1 MNLDPYTLLGVAHD
15 ASDET
20 VTKAYKQLAK
30 KYHPD
35 LNPGN
40 QDAAKKMSE
49 INAAYDLI
57 KSGKANEA
65 YRNAYGTKVNNPR
78 PAYQGSAYD
87 PFAGSY
93 RQTSSSNDPFEG
105 FDPFEWIFGAY
116 ANQRR
121 QNSFETVINAI
132 NRGDY
137 EAALATLNNM
147 SNHNAKWHYLSGIV
161 HYGMGNREEAVNHAK
176 MAVEMEPDNDEYQ
189 SVLLQIQKAK
199 RGFGRRPSSF
209 SLVGTIV
216 KLFLGFYAIQFL
228 FSVFG
233 LMF

>member
-1 MNLDPYTLLGVAHD
+1 MNLDPYTILGVAHD

-35 LNPGN
+35 LNPEN
-40 QDAAKKMSE
+40 QDAAEKMSE

-57 KSGKANEA
+57 KSGKANDV
-65 YRNAYGTKVNNPR
+65 YRNAHGTNVNNPR
-78 PAYQGSAYD
+78 PTYQSSTYD

-93 RQTSSSNDPFEG
+93 RQTGSSTNSFEG

-121 QNSFETVINAI
+121 QSSFEAVISYI

-137 EAALATLNNM
+137 EAALAALNNI
-147 SNHNAKWHYLSGIV
+147 SNHSAKWYYLSGIAY
-161 HYGMGNREEAVNHAK
+161 YGIGNREEAVNHAK
-176 MAVEMEPDNDEYQ
+176 MAVGMEPDNDEYQ
-189 SVLLQIQKAK
+189 NVLLQIQKAK
-199 RGFGRRPSSF
+199 RGFGHRASSF
-209 SLVGTIV
+209 SPVGTIV
-216 KLFLGFYAIQFL
+216 KLFIGFYAIQFL
-228 FSVFG
+228 LSIFG